1 MAAASEKQTKQD
13 TRILSAALTVFRE
26 QGYPGATLEQIAVR
40 AKIEL
45 ETVHTRFRDKGGLLA
60 ALLAAHNPQDEVL
73 AVFDAV
79 EGESAEDIVRDA
91 MRRMVK
97 VIEQNEEFVELAALD
112 VQFNNGTFLGNMSL
126 KIAPKAGALLERL
139 KGTGQL
145 RPVSDAIMART
156 LVSMLMGFVLSER
169 AMPQMARMAM
179 RLFPQRAW
187 IDGMVDLLLFGI
199 LEDNAR

>member
-1 MAAASEKQTKQD
+1 MASASEKQDKQD
-13 TRILSAALTVFRE
+13 KQIRWAALIVFRE
-26 QGYPGATLEQIAVR
+26 QGFPGATLEQIAVR
-40 AKIEL
+40 AKIDA
-45 ETVHTRFRDKGGLLA
+45 ETVSIRFRDKGGLLA
-60 ALLAAHNPQDEVL
+60 ALLAAHNPQDAVL
-73 AVFDAV
+73 AVFDSV

-97 VIEQNEEFVELAALD
+97 VFQQNEAFVELAALD
-112 VQFNNGTFLGNMSL
+112 VQFNNGTFVGNMSL
-126 KIAPKAGALLERL
+126 KITPKAGALLERL

-156 LVSMLMGFVLSER
+156 LVSLLMGFVLSER

>member
-1 MAAASEKQTKQD
+1 MASASEKQDKQD
-13 TRILSAALTVFRE
+13 TQILSAALIVFRE
-26 QGYPGATLEQIAVR
+26 QGFPGATLEQIAVR
-40 AKIEL
+40 AKIDA
-45 ETVHTRFRDKGGLLA
+45 ETVSIRFRDKGGLLA
-60 ALLAAHNPQDEVL
+60 ALLAAHNPQDAVL
-73 AVFDAV
+73 AVFDSV

-97 VIEQNEEFVELAALD
+97 VFQQNEAFVELAALD
-112 VQFNNGTFLGNMSL
+112 VQFNNGTFVGNMSL
-126 KIAPKAGALLERL
+126 KITPKAGALLERL

-156 LVSMLMGFVLSER
+156 LVSLLMGFVLSER